1 METESEISKLLF
13 QDAGNF
19 MTQETLG
26 AYLLNQLSQ
35 KGIEHIFG
43 IPGDYILRFDKL
55 IEKHPSIKFINTTRE
70 NTAGY
75 MADAYARFKG
85 LGVACI
91 TYGVGINIVNAISQA
106 YVESSPLVVISGAPS
121 QAELSKEVRL
131 HHLFNKS
138 LQDHIETTQ
147 FEIFEHITVAQALL
161 NNPKHAA
168 AEIDRVLT
176 TCLTLKKPVYLELP
190 RDQVDQVVF
199 PLEAALPLPQTNVLA
214 LEEGLKEVRQIL
226 MQSQRPVIWIGHE
239 ILRFGL
245 STEILGFARKYSIP
259 IVSSLLGKTAISEF
273 DPLFI
278 GVYLG
283 GMSPTHLQEYVNSCD
298 CMLRFGVLL
307 NDLDTG
313 IFTAKFPQ
321 KYQVIATSQEFK
333 INEHYFPK
341 VSFKDLVKGLN
352 LLNLTKEF
360 SNGYRSL
367 PMRQEKGFISKLS
380 DKISVDRF
388 FTCIQSHLKPEHVLI
403 SDIGDCLFGSA
414 ELRLEFDSYLAC
426 AHFAS
431 LSFSIPAALGVQLA
445 CPTRRPFVIVGDG
458 AFQMT
463 AMELSTAVRYGL
475 DPIIVLMNN
484 HGYGTERPIIEGD
497 FNDILNWKYTEIPRV
512 LGKGKGIRV
521 TTETDL
527 DKALAEAV
535 STRGEFYLIEVE
547 LGKNDLSE
555 VLQRFGRLMN
565 QQAGEKKPT

>member
-1 METESEISKLLF
+1 MTQKTLGDYLLDQLF
-13 QDAGNF
+13 QRGV
-19 MTQETLG
+19 
-26 AYLLNQLSQ
+26 
-35 KGIEHIFG
+35 EHIFG

-55 IEKHPSIKFINTTRE
+55 IEKHPSIQFINTTRE

-75 MADAYARFKG
+75 MADAYGRFKG

-91 TYGVGINIVNAISQA
+91 TYGVGINIVNALAQA

-121 QAELSKEVRL
+121 SAELSKEVRL

-138 LQDHIETTQ
+138 LQEHIESTQ

-161 NNPKHAA
+161 NNSKDAA
-168 AEIDRVLT
+168 KEIDRVLT
-176 TCLTLKKPVYLELP
+176 ACLTLKKPVYLEIP
-190 RDQVDQVVF
+190 RDQVDQEVALYES
-199 PLEAALPLPQTNVLA
+199 PLFIPEANALA
-214 LEEGLKEVRQIL
+214 LQEGLSEIRHIL
-226 MQSQRPVIWIGHE
+226 LQSRRPVFWIGHE

-245 STEILGFARKYSIP
+245 TPQILEFARTHSIP
-259 IVSSLLGKTAISEF
+259 IISSLLGKTAISEH
-273 DPLFI
+273 DPLFL

-283 GMSPTHLQEYVNSCD
+283 GMSPAALQEYVNSCD

-321 KYQVIATSQEFK
+321 KNQIIATSLEFK
-333 INEHYFPK
+333 INQHCYPK
-341 VSFKDLVKGLN
+341 VAFSDLVSGLN
-352 LLNLTKEF
+352 LLDLQKEF
-360 SNGYRSL
+360 PSDYRSIHKPL
-367 PMRQEKGFISKLS
+367 EIPFNPEPSN
-380 DKISVDRF
+380 KISVDRLF
-388 FTCIQSHLKPEHVLI
+388 ACIQSHLQPEHVLI

-414 ELRLEFDSYLAC
+414 ELELEFNSYLAC

-463 AMELSTAVRYGL
+463 AMELSTAVRYDL

-484 HGYGTERPIIEGD
+484 HGYGTERPILEGG
-497 FNDILNWKYTEIPRV
+497 FNDILNWNYTEIPRV
-512 LGKGKGIRV
+512 LGKGRGIKV
-521 TTETDL
+521 TTEADL

-535 STRGEFYLIEVE
+535 RTRGEFSLIEVD
-547 LGKNDLSE
+547 LAKHDLSV
-555 VLQRFGRLMN
+555 VLQRFGSLMN
-565 QQAGEKKPT
+565 QQAGEKKT